1 MPYMLYISERQS
13 LLKVCSII
21 IIIMIGIILLTSFWQ
36 AIVFTREGLEVFS
49 LLNWL
54 ILSALLAYAL
64 PKGIWSICFI
74 FFSAFSIFHGGLV
87 FVSAIGMITD
97 KDILYSISFWF
108 HRTETVYAIYL
119 MNFTMI
125 IYALT
130 AITFSKNA
138 PQSTDS
144 LDINLIKRF
153 HNIGGAIL
161 LFMITVF
168 LLVGF
173 GTGALQSYT
182 AYLTI
187 INQSPII
194 TLMFVYIYLFL
205 GMAVVF
211 VSVSYRPGFGFLFFI
226 AFAIWAVLAFKVG
239 LRGEVMFPSCVAAAM
254 LGRRRIPIG
263 TFKLAIMVFIM
274 LIAIVIVKNARLSGD
289 YSEIDNMNPLNAVA
303 EMGSSLRTVQ
313 EVVRWRNDG
322 FKLLYG
328 TSYWA
333 PFERQLA
340 LFLPIP
346 RPPAKKDKRLLNI
359 VVQEKAGPI
368 GFSPVAEAY
377 LNFGEKGII
386 FLAFILGI
394 SLAKFDAIPS
404 SVRSDTL
411 IGVALIPLFIMIRN
425 SFTFIPVQTIMGIVI
440 SLIILQLA
448 KVKVMN

>member
-1 MPYMLYISERQS
+1 
-13 LLKVCSII
+13 
-21 IIIMIGIILLTSFWQ
+21 
-36 AIVFTREGLEVFS
+36 
-49 LLNWL
+49 
-54 ILSALLAYAL
+54 
-64 PKGIWSICFI
+64 
-74 FFSAFSIFHGGLV
+74 
-87 FVSAIGMITD
+87 
-97 KDILYSISFWF
+97 
-108 HRTETVYAIYL
+108 
-119 MNFTMI
+119 
-125 IYALT
+125 
-130 AITFSKNA
+130 
-138 PQSTDS
+138 
-144 LDINLIKRF
+144 
-153 HNIGGAIL
+153 
-161 LFMITVF
+161 
-168 LLVGF
+168 
-173 GTGALQSYT
+173 
-182 AYLTI
+182 
-187 INQSPII
+187 
-194 TLMFVYIYLFL
+194 
-205 GMAVVF
+205 
-211 VSVSYRPGFGFLFFI
+211 
-226 AFAIWAVLAFKVG
+226 
-239 LRGEVMFPSCVAAAM
+239 
-254 LGRRRIPIG
+254 
-263 TFKLAIMVFIM
+263 MVFIM

-386 FLAFILGI
+386 FIAFILGI

-448 KVKVMN
+448 KVKVVN